1 MRPDII
7 ENPPISKNPGDDMND
22 SFKTSLKERKP
33 LLGVLISLPSPEI
46 AEIYADAGFDWLFLD
61 WEHGLHD
68 VLGLQRIVMAVGEK
82 CPCVIRVPDNDPVW
96 IAKALDTGAAGLIIP
111 HVNTAADAARA
122 ASAAKYPPL
131 GVRSIGV
138 ARAQGYGHDVRASLD
153 RDNRDT
159 VLIAQ
164 AEHIEA
170 ARNIEAILAVPGV
183 DAAFIGP
190 FDLSGSLK
198 KPGQIGDPEVQEA
211 IERIRTACAEKRIPV
226 GIFTA
231 DLEAAAK
238 YRDAGFSLL
247 CVGTD
252 TIHAGQAAR
261 RIAAALKA

>member
-1 MRPDII
+1 
-7 ENPPISKNPGDDMND
+7 MNA
-22 SFKTSLKERKP
+22 SFKTRLSERRP

-46 AEIYADAGFDWLFLD
+46 AEIYAQAGFDWLFLD

-68 VLGLQRIVMAVGEK
+68 ILGLQHIVMAVGRS

-111 HVNTAADAARA
+111 HVNSPADAARA
-122 ASAAKYPPL
+122 VAAAKYPPL
-131 GVRSIGV
+131 GARSIGV
-138 ARAQGYGHDVRASLD
+138 ARAQDFGLGVRVSLE

-170 ARNIEAILAVPGV
+170 VRQIEAILETPGI

-190 FDLSGSLK
+190 FDLSGSLN
-198 KPGQIGDPEVQEA
+198 KPGRLEDSDVLRA
-211 IERIRTACAEKRIPV
+211 INRIRTACAERQVPV

-231 DLEAAAK
+231 DLEAAAAYK
-238 YRDAGFSLL
+238 AAGYRLL

-252 TIHAGQAAR
+252 ALHLGQNAR
-261 RIAAALKA
+261 AIAASLKT

>member
-1 MRPDII
+1 
-7 ENPPISKNPGDDMND
+7 MNA
-22 SFKTSLKERKP
+22 SFKTRLSERKP

-46 AEIYADAGFDWLFLD
+46 AEIYARAGFDWLFLD

-68 VLGLQRIVMAVGEK
+68 VLSLQRIVMAVGRS

-111 HVNTAADAARA
+111 HVNSPADAARA
-122 ASAAKYPPL
+122 VAAAKYPPL
-131 GVRSIGV
+131 GSRSIGV
-138 ARAQGYGHDVRASLD
+138 ARAQDFGLGVRASLE
-153 RDNRDT
+153 RDNHET

-170 ARNIEAILAVPGV
+170 VRQIDAILETPGV

-190 FDLSGSLK
+190 FDLSGSLN
-198 KPGQIGDPEVQEA
+198 KPGRLGDSDVLRA
-211 IERIRTACAEKRIPV
+211 INQIRTACAEKQMPV

-231 DLEAAAK
+231 DLGAAAAYK
-238 YRDAGFSLL
+238 TAGYSLL

-252 TIHAGQAAR
+252 ALHLGQNAR
-261 RIAAALKA
+261 SIAAALKT

>member
-1 MRPDII
+1 
-7 ENPPISKNPGDDMND
+7 MNA
-22 SFKTSLKERKP
+22 SFKARLSERKP

-46 AEIYADAGFDWLFLD
+46 AEIYAKAGFDWLFLD

-82 CPCVIRVPDNDPVW
+82 CPCIIRVPDNDPVW

-111 HVNTAADAARA
+111 HVNSAADAARA
-122 ASAAKYPPL
+122 AAAAKYPPL

-138 ARAQGYGHDVRASLD
+138 ARAQGFGLEVRESLD
-153 RDNRDT
+153 RDNQET

-170 ARNIEAILAVPGV
+170 VRNIEAILEVPGV

-190 FDLSGSLK
+190 FDLSGSLN
-198 KPGQIGDPEVQEA
+198 KPGQIGDPEVRQA
-211 IERIRTACAEKRIPV
+211 IDRIRTACADKRIPV

-231 DLEAAAK
+231 DLEAAAA
-238 YRDAGFSLL
+238 YRKAGFSLL

-252 TIHAGQAAR
+252 ALHAGQTAR
-261 RIAAALKA
+261 RIAAALTA

>member
-1 MRPDII
+1 
-7 ENPPISKNPGDDMND
+7 MNA
-22 SFKTSLKERKP
+22 SFKARLSERKP

-46 AEIYADAGFDWLFLD
+46 AEIYAKAGFDWLFLD

-82 CPCVIRVPDNDPVW
+82 CPCIIRVPDNDPVW

-111 HVNTAADAARA
+111 HVNSAADAARA
-122 ASAAKYPPL
+122 AAAAKYPPL

-138 ARAQGYGHDVRASLD
+138 ARAQGFGLEVRESLD
-153 RDNRDT
+153 RDNQET

-170 ARNIEAILAVPGV
+170 VRNIEAILEVPGV

-190 FDLSGSLK
+190 FDLSGSLN
-198 KPGQIGDPEVQEA
+198 KPGQIGDPEVRQA
-211 IERIRTACAEKRIPV
+211 IDRIRTACADKRIPV

-231 DLEAAAK
+231 DLEAAAA
-238 YRDAGFSLL
+238 YRKAGFSLL

-252 TIHAGQAAR
+252 ALHAGQTAR